1 LLREISKEGRGV
13 IDREIGATAGREAI
27 GEIGEEEETER
38 EAVAEEEA
46 GTVKEEIVM
55 EIAMEIVEEIEKV
68 TTNHKK
74 RKSMS
79 IRQLAKPPQ
88 TSNNA
93 RRKSSNKRQV
103 NC

>member
-1 LLREISKEGRGV
+1 M

-27 GEIGEEEETER
+27 GEIGEEEETDR
-38 EAVAEEEA
+38 EAVAEEA
-46 GTVKEEIVM
+46 GEEIEM
-55 EIAMEIVEEIEKV
+55 EIVMEIVEEIEKV

-93 RRKSSNKRQV
+93 RRKSSNKRKV

>member
-1 LLREISKEGRGV
+1 M

-38 EAVAEEEA
+38 EAVAEEA

-55 EIAMEIVEEIEKV
+55 EIAVEIVEEIEKV

-93 RRKSSNKRQV
+93 RRKSSNKRKV